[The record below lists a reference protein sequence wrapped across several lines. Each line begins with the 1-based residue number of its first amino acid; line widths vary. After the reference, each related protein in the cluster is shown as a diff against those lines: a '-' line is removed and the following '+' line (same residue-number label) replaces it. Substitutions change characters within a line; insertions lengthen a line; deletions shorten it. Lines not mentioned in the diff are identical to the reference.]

1 MKDSTPTPGCSDGV
15 PARISFDGKTWSR
28 FIGAVRAVATS
39 EVGPRFRRLFLALIA
54 LMFAIH
60 GLNVVNS
67 YVGRDFMTAI
77 EQRDTAEFVSKALL
91 YVALFAASTAVA
103 GLLRFIEELLG
114 LLWRSWLTHRHVER
128 YLGADIYFWLKE
140 RGAIG
145 NPDQRITEDVRSF
158 TTVTLS
164 LVIMLLN
171 ATFTIVAFSGVM
183 WSISP
188 LLFLVAIAYAGA
200 GSVCT
205 VLLGR
210 PLVRLNYAQSDC
222 EASFR
227 ADLVHV
233 RENSESIALLEREG
247 RLSARLRRR
256 LDGVIANMR
265 RIISVN
271 RNLTFFTSGFN
282 YGIQIIPAL
291 IIGPLFIRGAVE
303 FGVIT
308 QSAIAFAHLLGAF
321 SLIITQFASISSY
334 AAVLA
339 RLSSLASAVE
349 EASIPPGAR
358 IESVPDEKRLAY
370 EGLTLRSASSGEV
383 LVERL
388 DAAILAGSGVFVA
401 GPDQAQIALFRATAG
416 LWEASEGRIVRPP
429 AGRILFLPERPYLP
443 PGTLREA
450 LLRTG
455 REAEVGDE
463 DIFSVLRALDLES
476 VVARVGGLDLE
487 RDWDDQLS
495 LAEQQLFSVARI
507 RLAAPAFALLQAFR
521 TTLDAEQVER
531 VHALLSGG
539 GITCV
544 GFGRAADAPR
554 ACEAVLEIREGG
566 AWSWRPPESMGQE
579 RQA

>member
-1 MKDSTPTPGCSDGV
+1 MNPMTNPTPTPGCSYGL
-15 PARISFDGKTWSR
+15 PAQVSFDGKTWSR
-28 FIGAVRAVATS
+28 FVGAVRAVASS

-67 YVGRDFMTAI
+67 YVGRDFMTAF

-114 LLWRSWLTHRHVER
+114 LLWRSWLTQRHVDR
-128 YLGADIYFWLKE
+128 YLGTDIYFWLKE

-188 LLFLVAIAYAGA
+188 LLFLVALAYAGA
-200 GSVCT
+200 GSALTIV
-205 VLLGR
+205 LGR
-210 PLVRLNYAQSDC
+210 PLVRLNYFQADC

-233 RENSESIALLEREG
+233 RENAESVAVLEREG

-282 YGIQIIPAL
+282 YGVQIIPAL
-291 IIGPLFIRGAVE
+291 IIGPLFIRGSVE

-321 SLIITQFASISSY
+321 SLIITQFPSISSY

-339 RLSSLASAVE
+339 RLSSLASAIE
-349 EASIPPGAR
+349 EASGPPGAR
-358 IESVPDEKRLAY
+358 IESVPDERRLAY
-370 EGLTLRSASSGEV
+370 EGLTLRSASNGEV

-388 DAAILAGSGVFVA
+388 DAAVQAGNGVFVT
-401 GPDQAQIALFRATAG
+401 GPEQARVALFRATAG
-416 LWEASEGRIVRPP
+416 LWEAGEGRIVRPP

-455 REAEVGDE
+455 REAEIGDE
-463 DIFSVLRALDLES
+463 DMIPVLGALDIES
-476 VVARVGGLDLE
+476 
-487 RDWDDQLS
+487 
-495 LAEQQLFSVARI
+495 
-507 RLAAPAFALLQAFR
+507 
-521 TTLDAEQVER
+521 
-531 VHALLSGG
+531 
-539 GITCV
+539 
-544 GFGRAADAPR
+544 
-554 ACEAVLEIREGG
+554 
-566 AWSWRPPESMGQE
+566 
-579 RQA
+579 